1 MDSQPNGA
9 HAKPTKPEAEPAA
22 PKAEPA
28 ARVTGFAAPHDQA
41 WKTAPHDAG
50 APHDKGWVIA
60 PHAGAAPHDSDWTR
74 PRLERPAPSD
84 GARWTVPKERG
95 AAPHEKRWLPQSGLK
110 PRLSRGPAIA
120 IAALFC
126 VIFIGVG
133 MFYAGIQETQSGLRG
148 AVWSKTD
155 GDGVTLTLD
164 FKDGVIDY
172 DASTYLLW
180 LGDYSVDIA
189 DIDYRVVA
197 PGTIQARIDSW
208 DGWRTLSVDVQGDV
222 LTITPALTDGSSMEI
237 WIHDYSAYLS

>member
-1 MDSQPNGA
+1 MDPQTNGT
-9 HAKPTKPEAEPAA
+9 HENTKRAFGAA
-22 PKAEPA
+22 
-28 ARVTGFAAPHDQA
+28 
-41 WKTAPHDAG
+41 
-50 APHDKGWVIA
+50 APHDKGWATAPPDAGA
-60 PHAGAAPHDSDWTR
+60 PHEQNWTTAAHDAAAPHDKGWAGAAHNAN
-74 PRLERPAPSD
+74 APHNQSWAATAHD
-84 GARWTVPKERG
+84 VS
-95 AAPHEKRWLPQSGLK
+95 APHEKEWLPQSGLK

-126 VIFIGVG
+126 VILIGAG
-133 MFYAGIQETQSGLRG
+133 MFYAGIQETESGLRG

-164 FKDGVIDY
+164 FKDDVIDY
-172 DASTYLLW
+172 NASTYLLW

-222 LTITPALTDGSSMEI
+222 LTITPALTDGSSWEI
-237 WIHDYSAYLS
+237 WTHDYSAHLS